1 MFNNRL
7 VTLLVG
13 LGIVMLALL
22 SIGAVI
28 STHQVASSGGDNHLA
43 PLDWYLTHDHAI
55 LGGDNTDAAQFAG
68 AKITAA
74 DEEDSYLSMQPSAG
88 GWWEYRDDSLTNN
101 WYAYHYVTTPSGPVI
116 DAMFQGKSEG
126 VARSEAAHFAGANI
140 TAADEAD
147 LSLSMQPSAS
157 GWWEYRDDSLT
168 NNWYA
173 YHYVMTP
180 TGPVID
186 AMFQG
191 KSE

>member
-13 LGIVMLALL
+13 LGIAILALL
-22 SIGAVI
+22 SIGGVI
-28 STHQVASSGGDNHLA
+28 STHQVASSAGDNRLAPLDWYFAHDHAIIDGENNVVSNNRLA

-55 LGGDNTDAAQFAG
+55 LDGDNSDAAQFAR
-68 AKITAA
+68 ANITAA
-74 DEEDSYLSMQPSAG
+74 DEEDSYQ
-88 GWWEYRDDSLTNN
+88 T
-101 WYAYHYVTTPSGPVI
+101 
-116 DAMFQGKSEG
+116 
-126 VARSEAAHFAGANI
+126 
-140 TAADEAD
+140 
-147 LSLSMQPSAS
+147 MQPSAS

-168 NNWYA
+168 NKWYA
-173 YHYVMTP
+173 YHYVTTP